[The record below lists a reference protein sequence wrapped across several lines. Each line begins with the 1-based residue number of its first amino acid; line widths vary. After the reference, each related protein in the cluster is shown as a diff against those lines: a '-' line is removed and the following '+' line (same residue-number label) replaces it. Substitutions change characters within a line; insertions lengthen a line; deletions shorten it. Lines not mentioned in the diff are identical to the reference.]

1 MLPHRAQIL
10 IKEYSRP
17 ITRPN
22 WKKGSPHAKLLE
34 QSQPFID
41 IKDMLINLKHYYNHD
56 YNKIFDDLFMNT
68 LLKHPFNIL
77 LQNYGDNVF
86 NMFLGFKP
94 NQLNF
99 YRLCRLIYY
108 LRIVKNSYIPTKM
121 LI

>member
-1 MLPHRAQIL
+1 MR
-10 IKEYSRP
+10 
-17 ITRPN
+17 
-22 WKKGSPHAKLLE
+22 KGVKY
-34 QSQPFID
+34 
-41 IKDMLINLKHYYNHD
+41 YYNHD

-68 LLKHPFNIL
+68 LLKRPFNIL

-121 LI
+121 LIQ